1 MPSNRLFQLVC
12 LLLEKGQMTAPDLA
26 RHLEV
31 SVRTIYRDLDTLS
44 AAGVPVR
51 AVPGKG
57 GGVSLLS
64 LIHI

>member
-31 SVRTIYRDLDTLS
+31 
-44 AAGVPVR
+44 
-51 AVPGKG
+51 
-57 GGVSLLS
+57 
-64 LIHI
+64 